1 MTRMRY
7 KDFYFPH
14 NPQKIQVDHGGR
26 LAEHLCVGGRT
37 VIQPLGRRRREVE
50 AQGDLVGPQAW
61 RYLERLVQ
69 LAAQT
74 DPGTLSLPGMD
85 PFSAYCVG
93 VDFLGEG
100 DGQVLGY
107 RIRFRE
113 AGEEA

>member
-14 NPQKIQVDHGGR
+14 NPKKIQVDHGAR
-26 LAEHLCVGGRT
+26 LAQHDCVDGRT
-37 VIQPLGRRRREVE
+37 VIQPLGTSRREVQ
-50 AQGDLVGPQAW
+50 AQGELVGPQAW

-69 LAAQT
+69 LAAET
-74 DPGTLSLPGMD
+74 TPGTLSLPGMA

-107 RIRFRE
+107 RICFRE